1 MAFDLV
7 RCHVELLGMRDDVV
21 RHKSQ
26 SLGIFVKDELLCSDF
41 PAYFLAAKEPLL
53 WYKVQCL
60 KGLLRLKG

>member
-26 SLGIFVKDELLCSDF
+26 SLGIFVKDELL
-41 PAYFLAAKEPLL
+41 
-53 WYKVQCL
+53 
-60 KGLLRLKG
+60 